1 MKRLI
6 IFLVALIVITI
17 IVVKYFDYSNIIESY
32 INPLQNK
39 KQIEI
44 SPNYKDSI
52 DVDLY
57 VDGFVVSH

>member
-6 IFLVALIVITI
+6 IFLVALVVITI
-17 IVVKYFDYSNIIESY
+17 IVVKYFDYSHIIESY

-44 SPNYKDSI
+44 QLK
-52 DVDLY
+52 LQ
-57 VDGFVVSH
+57 G